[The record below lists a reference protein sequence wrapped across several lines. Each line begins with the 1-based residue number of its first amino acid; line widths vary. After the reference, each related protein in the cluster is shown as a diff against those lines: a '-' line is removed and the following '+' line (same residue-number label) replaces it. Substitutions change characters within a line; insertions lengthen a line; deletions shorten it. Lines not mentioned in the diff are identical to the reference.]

1 MLSGNFL
8 HVLVG
13 PELGSALTGQL
24 GDGIHQT
31 FGLTISASLQLSR
44 QELLCG
50 TQNTPK
56 RQLQA
61 EGRKS
66 SMTRY
71 QISLYPKDITRTD
84 SKTAR
89 LVWLDPKS
97 PSFRHQAEVTT
108 SGASGE
114 ERLSVLSRALL
125 YGSASP
131 LPPPLWCK
139 ACSGAAAVT
148 SSQS

>member
-89 LVWLDPKS
+89 LV
-97 PSFRHQAEVTT
+97 
-108 SGASGE
+108 
-114 ERLSVLSRALL
+114 
-125 YGSASP
+125 
-131 LPPPLWCK
+131 
-139 ACSGAAAVT
+139 
-148 SSQS
+148 